1 MSGEARHP
9 LPSAQSSRGIKMK
22 AEGVTQ
28 GREERAWRGQGCQA
42 QEVCSPALF
51 LSQMVG
57 WFLLRPSHPANH
69 ELARD

>member
-1 MSGEARHP
+1 
-9 LPSAQSSRGIKMK
+9 MK